1 MWALDAAEK
10 AEHEIEFM
18 RLKDKRVLVVGA
30 SSGIGRAT
38 VVATCREGARTVVAA
53 RRLDR
58 LQETLEEAGDLAG
71 PAVVCD
77 VRSED
82 SCQDAVDETVA
93 ALGGLDAIVYASGI
107 GIFEPLVN
115 ASAEDWKD
123 ILETNLV
130 GASLAIRA
138 AIPHLTDSRG
148 KVVLF
153 SSITIDDR
161 PPRHSNA
168 PYVVSKVGLE
178 TLAAAWQNEHRE
190 VGFTTLAIGDTFSE
204 FGSRANPETLGMIVQ
219 HWVERDYMF
228 GRTMDGAAVADQVVN
243 VLAASETVRRLAIT
257 PRYAEQDT

>member
-1 MWALDAAEK
+1 
-10 AEHEIEFM
+10 M
-18 RLKDKRVLVVGA
+18 RLRGKRVLIVGA

-38 VVATCREGARTVVAA
+38 AVGTCRAGARTAIAA

-58 LQETLEEAGDLAG
+58 LQESMSEAGDLAG
-71 PAVVCD
+71 PALVCD
-77 VRSED
+77 VRSEP
-82 SCQDAVDETVA
+82 SCQETVDDAVA

-115 ASAEDWKD
+115 AGAEDWRD

-130 GASLAIRA
+130 GASLMIRA
-138 AIPHLTDSRG
+138 AIPHLTESRG

-204 FGSRANPETLGMIVQ
+204 FGSSADPSTLGSIVQ
-219 HWVERDYMF
+219 HWVERDYMY
-228 GRTMDGAAVADQVVN
+228 GRAMDASAVAEQVVN
-243 VLAASETVRRLAIT
+243 VLASAETVRRLAIT
-257 PRYAEQDT
+257 PRYADEND